1 MSVTPRIAFAGLS
14 RAPYTGASLRSTD
27 GRLSAFR
34 FADWGMTDTL
44 PAFVRTRPLAVLL
57 FICVIAWLPGFFT
70 LPPLDRD
77 ESRFA
82 QATKQMLETRDFV
95 DINLGA
101 GPRYEKPVGIYWLQA
116 ASTAILGGGIRD
128 AIWTYRVPSLL
139 GALAAVAATFWLAR
153 LIAGVE
159 TAFYAGLILGL
170 SVLLMSEA
178 KIAKTD
184 AALLGATTIVQA
196 IILRTYLSARD
207 SASVEAPKR
216 SLLYFGWA
224 VFGLGVLIKG
234 PVIALVCAASVLA
247 IVIWDRDWRWLQ
259 RLRPLTGLAV
269 AIAIV
274 LPWAIAIGIAS
285 HGLFYQ
291 KSLGQDFAAKLMGE
305 QEAHGAPPGYYT
317 LLVNLTFWPGSLLLL
332 PGVVYAFA
340 RRLEPPIRYLLC
352 WAATTWLMFEF
363 APTKLPHYVLPAYP
377 ALAILCALWLTAGA
391 HAESCARRIAQH
403 AAVVLFLLFGLVLAG
418 FVAWAPQRFGPGA
431 PWWLYAA
438 DACGVAAIFA
448 AVAAIWN
455 HRLAAGMNAA
465 AVAAILLY
473 GIAGFVTVPR
483 LTELWLSPRLAE
495 AVARHAAGDDPPVV
509 TAGYAEPS
517 ITFLLGTRTALG
529 DGPDAGR
536 KTAAS
541 GGLALVSDD
550 SRSSFLDAV
559 AKAGA
564 RADALE
570 EITGLNYSRGR
581 NTRITLYRVVPQAN

>member
-1 MSVTPRIAFAGLS
+1 
-14 RAPYTGASLRSTD
+14 
-27 GRLSAFR
+27 
-34 FADWGMTDTL
+34 MTDTL
-44 PAFVRTRPLAVLL
+44 PAFVRSRPLAVLL
-57 FICVIAWLPGFFT
+57 FICVLAWLPGFFT

-82 QATKQMLETRDFV
+82 QATKQMLESGDFV
-95 DINLGA
+95 DINLGN

-116 ASTAILGGGIRD
+116 ASTAILGGGVRD
-128 AIWTYRVPSLL
+128 AIWTYRVPSML

-159 TAFYAGLILGL
+159 IAFYAGLILGL

-184 AALLGATTIVQA
+184 AVLVGTVATAQA

-207 SASVEAPKR
+207 PASLEVPKPW
-216 SLLYFGWA
+216 LLYFGWA

-234 PVIALVCAASVLA
+234 PVIALVCLASIIA
-247 IVIWDRDWRWLQ
+247 IVVWDRDWRWLG
-259 RLRPLTGLAV
+259 RLRPLTGVAV
-269 AIAIV
+269 AAAIV

-285 HGLFYQ
+285 HGQFYQ

-317 LLVNLTFWPGSLLLL
+317 LLASFTFWPGTLLLL
-332 PGVVYAFA
+332 PGLITAFA
-340 RRLEPPIRYLLC
+340 RRHEPAIRYLIC

-377 ALAILCALWLTAGA
+377 ALAILCALWLTADTD
-391 HAESCARRIAQH
+391 SRARRIAQRI
-403 AAVVLFLLFGLVLAG
+403 AVVLFAVVGLLLAG

-431 PWWLYAA
+431 PWWLYAV
-438 DACGVAAIFA
+438 DACGVAAIFI
-448 AVAAIWN
+448 AVAAMWQ
-455 HRLAAGMNAA
+455 RRFVPGMSAA
-465 AVAAILLY
+465 AMAAILLY

-483 LTELWLSPRLAE
+483 LNDLWLSPRLAE
-495 AVARHAAGDDPPVV
+495 AVARHAAKDDPPVV

-517 ITFLLGTRTALG
+517 ITFLLGTRTALD
-529 DGPDAGR
+529 DGPEAGR
-536 KTAAS
+536 KTAAA

-550 SRSSFLDAV
+550 SRNGFLDSV
-559 AKAGA
+559 AKEGA

-570 EITGLNYSRGR
+570 EIAGLNYSRGR
-581 NTRITLYRVVPQAN
+581 NTRVTLYRVVPHAN

>member
-1 MSVTPRIAFAGLS
+1 MN
-14 RAPYTGASLRSTD
+14 
-27 GRLSAFR
+27 
-34 FADWGMTDTL
+34 DTL
-44 PAFVRTRPLAVLL
+44 PAFVRSRPLAVLL
-57 FICVIAWLPGFFT
+57 VICVLAWLPGFFT

-82 QATKQMLETRDFV
+82 QATKQMLESGDFV

-116 ASTAILGGGIRD
+116 ASTAILGGGVRD

-153 LIAGVE
+153 LVGGLE

-184 AALLGATTIVQA
+184 AVLVGTVATAQA
-196 IILRTYLSARD
+196 IILRTYLSAR
-207 SASVEAPKR
+207 SAVSLPLPKPW
-216 SLLYFGWA
+216 LLYFGWA

-234 PVIALVCAASVLA
+234 PVIALVCVASVLA
-247 IVIWDRDWRWLQ
+247 IVIWDRDWRWLP

-269 AIAIV
+269 ALAVV

-291 KSLGQDFAAKLMGE
+291 KSLGQDFASKLIGE
-305 QEAHGAPPGYYT
+305 QETHGAPPGYYT
-317 LLVNLTFWPGSLLLL
+317 LLASFTFWPGTLLLI
-332 PGVVYAFA
+332 PGLIYAFV
-340 RRLEPPIRYLLC
+340 RRHEPAIRYLLC

-377 ALAILCALWLTAGA
+377 ALAVLCAFWLTSATA
-391 HAESCARRIAQH
+391 SESQPRRIAAH
-403 AAVVLFLLFGLVLAG
+403 ISLGLFALVGLVLTG
-418 FVAWAPQRFGPGA
+418 FVGWAPERFGPGA
-431 PWWLYAA
+431 PWWLYVLDAGAA
-438 DACGVAAIFA
+438 AAIIA
-448 AVAAIWN
+448 AVAWTWN
-455 HRLAAGMNAA
+455 RRFAPAMAA
-465 AVAAILLY
+465 AALSAIFLY
-473 GIAGFVTVPR
+473 AIAGFVTVPR

-495 AVARHAAGDDPPVV
+495 AVARHATKDDPPVV

-517 ITFLLGTRTALG
+517 VTFLLGTHTAIDDGPEAGRTA
-529 DGPDAGR
+529 
-536 KTAAS
+536 AAS

-550 SRSSFLDAV
+550 SRTGFLDAI
-559 AKAGA
+559 AKGGA

-570 EITGLNYSRGR
+570 EIGGLNYSRGR
-581 NTRITLYRVVPQAN
+581 KTTITLYRVVPHAN